1 MMRITTRGDAGKI
14 DGFVGFRACCA
25 SRDGVRWRMPVPP
38 DAEPIRILGYALGS
52 FSTPGAALAS
62 AFVLGIL
69 LGAIPVGAAE
79 LFVLVLAAVRPSSL
93 IVPLLL
99 VMTFGHVL
107 GKLVWYWVGTHEHRL
122 RHPFL
127 RRQIEQS
134 KRFMRSYPQLGVTAL
149 ASSALLSIPPFH
161 LTAIGAGIVRAPM
174 LLFFAVAFAGRL
186 VRFGIVGLL
195 PQLVPEL
202 LR

>member
-1 MMRITTRGDAGKI
+1 
-14 DGFVGFRACCA
+14 
-25 SRDGVRWRMPVPP
+25 MPDISVML
-38 DAEPIRILGYALGS
+38 DVEPLRILGYAPGG
-52 FSTPGAALAS
+52 FSTPGAALVS
-62 AFVLGIL
+62 AFVLGIV

-79 LFVLVLAAVRPSSL
+79 LLAIVLAAVRPSSL

-99 VMTFGHVL
+99 VMALGHVL
-107 GKLVWYWVGTHEHRL
+107 GKLVWYWVGTHGHRIEQ
-122 RHPFL
+122 PFL

-134 KRFMRSYPQLGVTAL
+134 TRFMLSYPRLGVSAL

-161 LTAIGAGIVRAPM
+161 LTAIGAGLVHAP
-174 LLFFAVAFAGRL
+174 LPLFFAVAFVGRA

-195 PQLVPEL
+195 PQVVPAL